1 MSEILFKVKGGAELP
16 AHELSS
22 HDLEWYANEC
32 KAQAKKSAAQAEL
45 ARRKGGGTAT
55 APAPRT
61 ELVRAADV
69 QLATGAFR
77 DPVRAT
83 DALRNAA
90 AMGHLVA
97 PAPICGS
104 IPEGCSMAL
113 AAVQV
118 DPATETYNIS
128 GKLGLSKV
136 ALDKIAAAAG
146 VSWDVRESRRVDDGS
161 DPHYCH
167 YRAVGRVRDFD
178 GTVRV
183 ISGEVEMDAREGS
196 PLLEEMR
203 TKAEARAKRENKAND
218 GGASQVL
225 ELRKFLLRHAESKAK
240 NRAIRSLGVR
250 TAYTELELRKP
261 FVVAKVQF
269 TGETSDPELKRLFAE
284 KTADAFLGGQAA
296 LYGAPPLSSP
306 ALPAGDAHAPPPV
319 GSVGADGGGSIET
332 SGESADDEL
341 PPDPPATPAPG
352 TKVEGLPPEQDRGA
366 NPDNY

>member
-1 MSEILFKVKGGAELP
+1 MSEILFKVKGGAQLP
-16 AHELSS
+16 AHELSN
-22 HDLEWYANEC
+22 HDLEWYATDC
-32 KAQAKKSAAQAEL
+32 KATALKQAAQAEL
-45 ARRKGGGTAT
+45 ARRKAGGTT
-55 APAPRT
+55 SAPAPRT
-61 ELVRAADV
+61 ELVKAADT
-69 QLATGAFR
+69 QLVTGAFR

-83 DALRNAA
+83 DALRQAA

-97 PAPICGS
+97 PAPLCGA
-104 IPEGCSMAL
+104 IPEGCAMAVS
-113 AAVQV
+113 AVQI
-118 DPATETYNIS
+118 DAATETYNIS
-128 GKLGLSKV
+128 GKRGLSKV

-146 VSWDVRESRRVDDGS
+146 VSWDVRESKRLDDGS

-196 PLLEEMR
+196 PLIEEIKV
-203 TKAEARAKRENKAND
+203 KASRGRDGQARD
-218 GGASQVL
+218 PSSQIL

-250 TAYTELELRKP
+250 TSYGENELAKP
-261 FVVAKVQF
+261 FIVAKVQF

-296 LYGAPPLSSP
+296 LYGAPPLASP
-306 ALPAGDAHAPPPV
+306 ALPAGDGTHAPPPV

-332 SGESADDEL
+332 TGESDDEL
-341 PPDPPATPAPG
+341 PPDPPATPAG
-352 TKVEGLPPEQDRGA
+352 KVTGLPSEQDRGA